1 MWQYTTE
8 TIINSNNGHLGA
20 NKNKRFDVQQGK
32 LLIEGVGAFDLSK
45 IDKVWKRA
53 YQSAEKAYKKVG
65 IPSGKITEGEV
76 YRLQVW
82 VSEEGTIRPEL
93 QNAMLMKSLPFQF
106 EVVAPAATSTSGTSN
121 NDENVQLA
129 VALEKAVKKM
139 FAKKGADKL
148 FTVKAASGSLE
159 IEATDCYVRFDEIR
173 LDKINDSDSSNGSL
187 TGYRDYTPVTL
198 TANAV
203 TTGVGADR
211 RGTEGNGTVA
221 RLVKNLRIPTKTSL
235 DPFGADQGGK
245 PVPGGQYNQYMFEY
259 VTDRSH
265 VGHQVFGSV
274 GDQSLTTHILFI
286 EGYNAEDGSASGA
299 AAEFEELLTDNSITL
314 ETYAPESN
322 YVSVTP
328 EKTAAAI
335 ASAQEGRG
343 AKK

>member
-8 TIINSNNGHLGA
+8 TIINSNKGKLDGG
-20 NKNKRFDVQQGK
+20 KRIVKDTVQNK
-32 LLIEGVGAFDLSK
+32 LLIEGVGAFDLAK
-45 IDKVWKRA
+45 ITKVWKRA
-53 YQSAEKAYKKVG
+53 YQPAQTAYKKVTL
-65 IPSGKITEGEV
+65 PAVTANEV

-106 EVVAPAATSTSGTSN
+106 EVMATSAAAS
-121 NDENVQLA
+121 DLA
-129 VALEKAVKKM
+129 SALEKAVKKM

-148 FTVKAASGSLE
+148 FTVKANGASLE

-173 LDKINDSDSSNGSL
+173 LDKINDSDSTSSP

-198 TANAV
+198 TAN
-203 TTGVGADR
+203 TTTSGAGADR

-245 PVPGGQYNQYMFEY
+245 PVPGGEYAQYMFEY

-274 GDQSLTTHILFI
+274 GDQSLTTHVLFLNEKDQALI
-286 EGYNAEDGSASGA
+286 SAFEGIFGGVYG
-299 AAEFEELLTDNSITL
+299 TDNTDGKVY
-314 ETYAPESN
+314 EYEPESI
-322 YVSVTP
+322 Y
-328 EKTAAAI
+328 AATDNAPKI
-335 ASAQEGRG
+335 ASAQEGKG

>member
-8 TIINSNNGHLGA
+8 TIINSNKGHLGT
-20 NKNKRFDVQQGK
+20 NKDKRFVVEGGK
-32 LLIEGVGAFDLSK
+32 LLIEGVGAFDITTIKNSG
-45 IDKVWKRA
+45 KVWKRA
-53 YQSAEKAYKKVG
+53 YQPALPAKAELT
-65 IPSGKITEGEV
+65 IPADDITKGEY

-106 EVVAPAATSTSGTSN
+106 EVKATDDATK
-121 NDENVQLA
+121 LA
-129 VALEKAVKKM
+129 EDLAKAVKKM
-139 FAKKGADKL
+139 FLKKGSDRL
-148 FTVKAASGSLE
+148 FTVTEASGELTF
-159 IEATDCYVRFDEIR
+159 EATDCYVRFDEIR
-173 LDKINDSDSSNGSL
+173 LDRINDSDTKNGSL
-187 TGYRDYTPVTL
+187 TGYKDYEDVIVLDKEALGKTPNV
-198 TANAV
+198 
-203 TTGVGADR
+203 

-221 RLVKNLRIPTKTSL
+221 RLVKNMRIPTKTSL

-286 EGYNAEDGSASGA
+286 EGYNAENDSASGA
-299 AAEFEELLTDNSITL
+299 AAEFEKLLTENSITW
-314 ETYAPESN
+314 ETYAPEAN
-322 YVSVTP
+322 YVAVTP
-328 EKTAAAI
+328 EKTAKAI

>member
-8 TIINSNNGHLGA
+8 TIINSNKGHLGA
-20 NKNKRFDVQQGK
+20 KKDERFDVQQGK

-53 YQSAEKAYKKVG
+53 YQPAEKAYKKVG

-106 EVVAPAATSTSGTSN
+106 EVVAPAATYTENKSN
-121 NDENVQLA
+121 NDEHVQLA
-129 VALEKAVKKM
+129 VALEKAVEKM

-148 FTVKAASGSLE
+148 FTLKANNGSLE

-173 LDKINDSDSSNGSL
+173 LDKINDSDSKNGSL
-187 TGYRDYTPVTL
+187 TGYRDYNPVAL
-198 TANAV
+198 TANTT

-221 RLVKNLRIPTKTSL
+221 RLVKNLRLPTKTSL

-245 PVPGGQYNQYMFEY
+245 PVPGGEYAQYMFEY

-274 GDQSLTTHILFI
+274 GDQSLTTHILFLNEKDAALI
-286 EGYNAEDGSASGA
+286 STFEGFFGGVYG
-299 AAEFEELLTDNSITL
+299 TDNTDGKVY
-314 ETYAPESN
+314 EYEPESI
-322 YVSVTP
+322 Y
-328 EKTAAAI
+328 AATNNAPKL